1 MVGRKI
7 FGWIKEKTLG
17 PSIDDDE
24 PEIIGDAC
32 DICHWN
38 GENYYQVSSIDRL
51 REIRRSLQL
60 QPGQRILE
68 LSRSARERGCLCC
81 AILWQLMDK
90 SLLGELHDAE
100 ISIRLSSAGYFT
112 IEWRCH
118 FYDSVTQNWMF
129 ALPDLWEEAVKV
141 VAKRHRWMYL
151 PLYNMQKE
159 TTLSRDTSSDKC
171 LSWAKTQL
179 DKCVKHHNQCA
190 DTTSDF
196 LPTRLID
203 VQPLGPDSDVVLCNG
218 CDIPAGS
225 PYVALSHCWG
235 PNGKTEI
242 KCRTV
247 SGNLSSQLH
256 RIAWSS
262 LSQTFQDAVDFTR
275 RLGMRFLWID
285 CICIIQEDKDDWQKE
300 APRMFDVYHNARL
313 TLAAH
318 HARTSLEGLYSKSTP
333 ERETHITLP
342 PKVAEDRMKRDGEDI
357 EGGPIE
363 MIGLQIDPICPF
375 RSNAEDNSELLSFEA
390 PLKNSDR
397 DGYDYG
403 PLFTRAWTFQERLV
417 SRRMLVF
424 TANDLA
430 WECNTMLTCECK
442 RNDIGASIKSDYS
455 KTLEGT
461 TSKWYKKKQVTAR
474 EDLWW
479 TLIEQYSRLGIT
491 NATDKLPAVAA
502 IAQQLHITSR
512 QDEMY
517 YAGLWSGSFFE
528 DMLWVSDI
536 QDYQNRAARPKNPD
550 PSGPKWWPSP
560 TWSWASVRDHVKF
573 LGSTYDIKPS
583 VKLMAE
589 LIEIECR
596 NSDGEAFMRPD
607 ESTCFLTLRGQTAH
621 AQLQKTLRRPSYVLF
636 TVQVGGTGR
645 GSAIAYNRKTDD
657 LANLD
662 GIVDTRMVFMDY
674 DPWPQHFSVLRS
686 DSNSEAH
693 ATPDEDFSAF
703 EATDNDSEDNDFGS
717 PVDGAEMDV
726 ELMEIAD
733 LTYKRDIT
741 IHKKDRHQAIFM
753 ILKGKDS
760 DDDCQYER
768 LGLVKVSYY
777 TDENFVTVFR
787 DATWEQPKRDCV
799 IV

>member
-1 MVGRKI
+1 
-7 FGWIKEKTLG
+7 
-17 PSIDDDE
+17 
-24 PEIIGDAC
+24 
-32 DICHWN
+32 
-38 GENYYQVSSIDRL
+38 
-51 REIRRSLQL
+51 
-60 QPGQRILE
+60 
-68 LSRSARERGCLCC
+68 
-81 AILWQLMDK
+81 MDK
-90 SLLGELHDAE
+90 SLLGELHDAQ
-100 ISIRLSSAGYFT
+100 IFICLSSAGYFT
-112 IEWRCH
+112 VEWRYH
-118 FYDSVTQNWMF
+118 FNDSVTQNWMF
-129 ALPDLWEEAVKV
+129 ALPDSWEEAVKI
-141 VAKRHRWMYL
+141 VAKKHRWMYL

-171 LSWAKTQL
+171 LSWAKAQL
-179 DKCVKHHNQCA
+179 DKCVKHHKQCGA
-190 DTTSDF
+190 TTSDF

-203 VQPLGPDSDVVLCNG
+203 VQPLGSDGDVVLCNG
-218 CDIPAGS
+218 SDIPAGS

-235 PNGKTEI
+235 PNGKNEI
-242 KCRTV
+242 KCRTL
-247 SGNLSSQLH
+247 SGNISSQLQQ
-256 RIAWSS
+256 IPWSS

-342 PKVAEDRMKRDGEDI
+342 PKVANEMLKRDSGSI
-357 EGGPIE
+357 EEGPIE
-363 MIGLQIDPICPF
+363 MIGLQMDPICPF
-375 RSNAEDNSELLSFEA
+375 RSNSEDNSELLSFEA

-397 DGYDYG
+397 DHYDSG

-417 SRRMLVF
+417 SRRVLVF

-442 RNDIGASIKSDYS
+442 RNDMDTSIKSDYG

-502 IAQQLHITSR
+502 IAQQLHMTSR
-512 QDEMY
+512 QDERY
-517 YAGLWSGSFFE
+517 YAGLWSGSLFQ

-536 QDYQNRAARPKNPD
+536 QDYQNRAARPKSPD
-550 PSGPKWWPSP
+550 ANGVKWWPSP
-560 TWSWASVRDHVKF
+560 TWSWASVRDPIKF
-573 LGSTYDIKPS
+573 LGTTYGIKPN
-583 VKLMAE
+583 VEPVAE
-589 LIEIECR
+589 FIEIECR
-596 NSDGEAFMRPD
+596 NSDGQAFMRPD
-607 ESTCFLTLRGQTAH
+607 ESTCFLTLRGKTAQ
-621 AQLQKTLRRPSYVLF
+621 ARLQKTLRGATNVLF
-636 TVQVGGTGR
+636 TVQVGDTGR
-645 GSAIAYNRKTDD
+645 ESATAYNRKTDED
-657 LANLD
+657 ANLE
-662 GIVDTRMVFMDY
+662 GIIDTRMVFMDY
-674 DPWPQHFSVLRS
+674 DPWSQSFFVLRP
-686 DSNSEAH
+686 NPNGEAH
-693 ATPDEDFSAF
+693 AGPDEDFSAS
-703 EATDNDSEDNDFGS
+703 EVADNGSEDNDMGS

-733 LTYKRDIT
+733 VTYKKDIT
-741 IHKKDRHQAIFM
+741 VHKKDRHQAIFM
-753 ILKGKDS
+753 ILKGKGR
-760 DDDCQYER
+760 DDDRQYER

-777 TDENFVTVFR
+777 TDESFVTAFR
-787 DATWEQPKRDCV
+787 EATLTQPKTDYV

>member
-7 FGWIKEKTLG
+7 FSWIKEKALG

-24 PEIIGDAC
+24 PETIGDAC

-38 GENYYQVSSIDRL
+38 GENNYQESANDRL
-51 REIRRSLQL
+51 RETRRSLQL
-60 QPGQRILE
+60 QPGQRTLE

-81 AILWQLMDK
+81 AILWQLMER
-90 SLLGELHDAE
+90 SLLGELHDAD
-100 ISIRLSSAGYFT
+100 ISIQLFSAGYFT
-112 IEWRCH
+112 IEWRYH
-118 FYDSVTQNWMF
+118 FNDSVTQNWMF
-129 ALPDLWEEAVKV
+129 ALPDCWEEAVKV
-141 VAKRHRWMYL
+141 VAKKHRWMYL

-171 LSWAKTQL
+171 LSWAKAQL
-179 DKCVKHHNQCA
+179 DKCVKHHKQCA
-190 DTTSDF
+190 DATSDF

-203 VQPLGPDSDVVLCNG
+203 VQPLGPDGDVVLRNG
-218 CDIPAGS
+218 GDIPAGS

-235 PNGKTEI
+235 PNGRTEI
-242 KCRTV
+242 KCRTL
-247 SGNLSSQLH
+247 SGNLFSQLH
-256 RIAWSS
+256 RIPRSS

-333 ERETHITLP
+333 DRETHITLP
-342 PKVAEDRMKRDGEDI
+342 PKVANEMMKRDSGGI
-357 EGGPIE
+357 EKGPIE
-363 MIGLQIDPICPF
+363 MIGLQMDPICPF
-375 RSNAEDNSELLSFEA
+375 RSNSEDNSELLSFEA

-397 DGYDYG
+397 DHYDSG

-417 SRRMLVF
+417 SRRVLVF

-442 RNDIGASIKSDYS
+442 RSDMDTSIKTDYS
-455 KTLEGT
+455 KTLEGA

-502 IAQQLHITSR
+502 IAQQLHMTSR
-512 QDEMY
+512 QDETY
-517 YAGLWSGSFFE
+517 YAGLWSGSLFQ

-550 PSGPKWWPSP
+550 PNGVKWWPSP
-560 TWSWASVRDHVKF
+560 TWSWASVQDPVKF
-573 LGSTYDIKPS
+573 LGSTYDIKPN
-583 VKLMAE
+583 VKPLAE

-607 ESTCFLTLRGQTAH
+607 ESTCLLTLRSKTAH
-621 AQLQKTLRRPSYVLF
+621 ARLQKTLRWARHVLF
-636 TVQVGGTGR
+636 TVQVGETGR
-645 GSAIAYNRKTDD
+645 GSVIAYNRKTDD
-657 LANLD
+657 DANLE
-662 GIVDTRMVFMDY
+662 GIIDTRMVFMDY
-674 DPWPQHFSVLRS
+674 DPWPQSFSILRS
-686 DSNSEAH
+686 DSNAEAD
-693 ATPDEDFSAF
+693 AAPDEDFSAS
-703 EATDNDSEDNDFGS
+703 EAADNDSEDNNFGS

-733 LTYKRDIT
+733 VTYKKDIT

-753 ILKGKDS
+753 ILKGNGP
-760 DDDCQYER
+760 DDDRRYER

-777 TDENFVTVFR
+777 TDENFVSAFR
-787 DATWEQPKRDCV
+787 EATLNRPNRDCILV
-799 IV
+799 